1 MIFTTHKR
9 NRYDLFF
16 RPHGRQLL
24 TWLECQQ
31 MVGKEGRDGR
41 EGRESVKFNDSTA
54 PHINIDGLICAIAG
68 KHALNCRG
76 VWGDDDA
83 RQTK

>member
-24 TWLECQQ
+24 TWLECQR

-54 PHINIDGLICAIAG
+54 PQPA
-68 KHALNCRG
+68 NCNGMYRDRVNRPSPERG
-76 VWGDDDA
+76 AEGGA
-83 RQTK
+83 Q

>member
-24 TWLECQQ
+24 TWLECQR
-31 MVGKEGRDGR
+31 MV
-41 EGRESVKFNDSTA
+41 GRESVKFNDSTA
-54 PHINIDGLICAIAG
+54 PQPA
-68 KHALNCRG
+68 NCNGTYRNRVNRPSPERG
-76 VWGDDDA
+76 AEGGHNNAVVQDNL
-83 RQTK
+83 